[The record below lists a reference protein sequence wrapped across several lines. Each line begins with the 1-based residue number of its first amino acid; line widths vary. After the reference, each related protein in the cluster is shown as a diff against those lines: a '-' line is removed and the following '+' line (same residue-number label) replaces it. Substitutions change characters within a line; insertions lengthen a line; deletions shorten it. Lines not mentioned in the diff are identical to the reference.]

1 MIKGQCLKEEL
12 TCMSFIVEFLRL
24 ILPFCCYWV
33 KNDEPFGNQAC
44 QCRTFFT
51 FFWIPGFSL
60 IEQYL
65 TVSKTILYEIFFH
78 PDAERVTGNIQ
89 LG

>member
-1 MIKGQCLKEEL
+1 
-12 TCMSFIVEFLRL
+12 MSHIFHL
-24 ILPFCCYWV
+24 
-33 KNDEPFGNQAC
+33 
-44 QCRTFFT
+44 
-51 FFWIPGFSL
+51 FWIPGFSL

-89 LG
+89 LGWNGLRIEVFKRGAILMTRDGFNTNGAH